1 MGDEELKAFL
11 SGIKGHIGRT
21 VVQLPSQQAYV
32 QRYSGR
38 LDADAR
44 LA

>member
-1 MGDEELKAFL
+1 MGDEELKTFL
-11 SGIKGHIGRT
+11 GGIKGHIGRT
-21 VVQLPSQQAYV
+21 VVEVPAQQAYV

-38 LDADAR
+38 LDAGAR